1 MMKLNFLHGAK
12 KRFGQHFIV
21 ESSIIE
27 TLVKFIMP
35 QAEDIMIE
43 IGPGLGAL
51 TFAILPYVNHLQAIE
66 LDRDLAMHLTL
77 SKDPKLTIHQLDA
90 LRYDFKKGV
99 DKNKKIRVIG
109 NLPYNISTPLL
120 FHLLSFSEYI
130 QDMHFMLQK
139 EVAERLVGKCST
151 KAYGRLSVMVGYVS
165 QVALLS
171 LIPPT
176 AFHPS
181 PKVTSAFVRIVPYTT
196 LPFVASDFSLFSKIV
211 QQAFNQRRKTLKNSL
226 HAIVTPAHFEK
237 AEIDSQLRA
246 ENLDVE
252 GFVKLTNIC
261 SQDSF

>member
-1 MMKLNFLHGAK
+1 MSHHHK
-12 KRFGQHFIV
+12 KRFGQNFLVNNLIIDKILQV
-21 ESSIIE
+21 LSIQNHD
-27 TLVKFIMP
+27 TW
-35 QAEDIMIE
+35 IE

-51 TFAILPYVNHLQAIE
+51 TQPLLQQVSKLIAIE
-66 LDRDLAMHLTL
+66 IDRTLIAKLMQLPLAAEKL
-77 SKDPKLTIHQLDA
+77 SIFNTDA
-90 LRYDFKKGV
+90 LTVNYQQWHT
-99 DKNKKIRVIG
+99 NIRLVG
-109 NLPYNISTPLL
+109 NLPYNIATTLL
-120 FHLLSFSEYI
+120 FHLLQFVDTI